1 MEIKVINQR
10 KFQILENHKIIL
22 ELSYPKWW
30 SNNAEF
36 RYLGKQFEIKAKG
49 FWQNDFI
56 ITSNHREIGNIKLNW
71 KQDAVISLK
80 SKEKPYQL
88 EQETIW
94 HSKFVVKSDEN
105 DILRIHAKSNWKKF
119 HPDFLLNIENTEKNE
134 DLNLLIAIST
144 FIINNRLKAAAA
156 AGA

>member
-1 MEIKVINQR
+1 MKIKVINQR
-10 KFQILENHKIIL
+10 KFQLLEHNKVIL
-22 ELSYPKWW
+22 ELEYGKWW

-49 FWQNDFI
+49 FWQNNFI
-56 ITSNHREIGNIKLNW
+56 ITSNHREIGNIKLNC

-88 EQETIW
+88 WQETIW

>member
-49 FWQNDFI
+49 FWQNNFI
-56 ITSNHREIGNIKLNW
+56 ITSNHREIGNIKLNC

-88 EQETIW
+88 WQETIW

>member
-1 MEIKVINQR
+1 MKIKVINQR
-10 KFQILENHKIIL
+10 KFQLLEHNKVIL
-22 ELSYPKWW
+22 ELEYGKWW

-49 FWQNDFI
+49 FWQNNFI

-88 EQETIW
+88 WQETIW